1 MAIDYETVKSLQEKL
16 RSDELYSGRLE
27 DFARLRKLWHGGF
40 WEQSDS
46 DSGNVS
52 SVFRDMVQES
62 NVSPDLKLVNNLL
75 QQVCVKYQTFLS
87 PIPMIRVFSDYEP
100 DGNTMDA
107 RRDAN
112 LKERYLYGLWSQRPQ
127 GMNSIMNTAAW
138 YLPLFGDCFLG
149 INPNPDTNTP
159 MPFIRSPENAYP
171 IPNYSDGTLEKVIF
185 KWEVTEEMARASFG
199 NEAVDKAD
207 RAPQSSRLKGGRRK
221 RDGNFEILEYSDK
234 KEFGRWLSGHKTHG
248 IQHDYGFNLFEQIG
262 FIQVPNEPWNHG
274 AVEQLVGLVEM
285 GNALLSLSF
294 QAVLENV
301 FPTMFLINPMKMPEE
316 LNLGPGGVVPLNEG
330 GDVKWVSPPTGA
342 VATQMAMLQNNEQS
356 IKQGASMPDVMFGQ
370 SDASIITGKAVNE
383 LQGAGTGSVI
393 EMVQGTSL
401 GTALVSWN
409 EKAIF
414 MGQRMYK
421 NETAHLFGLIP
432 DSGIDIN
439 PKQFSLSL
447 KGKEL
452 KGSARNEVVFSPH
465 TNTQQ
470 KVVMGLQMAGAGLVS
485 KKWQRDQ
492 VGIPDNDAMEEEI
505 YSEAINDAVLQ
516 AHLQAVMA
524 TNEQA
529 GGADFEAAVEAEK
542 IAVGYMQGRTQPAA
556 APPVA
561 PAAGGQPPPLGGPPL
576 PAGGPPLPGEGL
588 GPPGGPPALPPA
600 PGAEVGP
607 PMEGEGIILLGE
619 AMAAFQLVEV
629 EGRVWLVGEIVERG
643 EARNIIDVAL
653 TEREDRQTLV
663 SGLPQYQGRLNF
675 LLVEGEPQEINIEVT
690 PGADTEPR
698 GAELDPFAGEDDDL
712 LEPGALEMMPPE
724 GPSA

>member
-1 MAIDYETVKSLQEKL
+1 MAIDYDTVKALQQKL
-16 RSDELYSGRLE
+16 QDDEQYSGRLD
-27 DFARLRKLWHGGF
+27 DFARLRKFWHGDF
-40 WEQSDS
+40 WKNTENDTGTIS
-46 DSGNVS
+46 N
-52 SVFRDMVQES
+52 VFRDMVHEN
-62 NVSPDLKLVNNLL
+62 NVSPELKLVNNLL

-87 PIPMIRVFSDYEP
+87 PIPMIRVFTDYEP
-100 DGNTMDA
+100 DGQTGDS
-107 RRDAN
+107 RRNAA

-127 GMNSIMNTAAW
+127 GMNSIINTAAW

-171 IPNYSDGTLEKVIF
+171 IPNYSDGTLEKVVF
-185 KWEVTEEMARASFG
+185 KWEVSEQMARASFG
-199 NEAVDKAD
+199 DAAVEKVDKGAS
-207 RAPQSSRLKGGRRK
+207 SSRGRRK
-221 RDGNFEILEYSDK
+221 KEGAYEILEYSDK
-234 KEFGRWLSGHKTHG
+234 QEFGRWLGGTKTHG
-248 IQHDYGFNLFEQIG
+248 IKHNYGFNLFEQVG

-342 VATQMAMLQNNEQS
+342 VSTQLAMLQNNEQN

-409 EKAIF
+409 EKALF

-421 NETAHLFGLIP
+421 DKTAHLFGLIP

-452 KGSARNEVVFSPH
+452 KGSVRNEVVFSPH

-485 KKWQRDQ
+485 KKWQREQ
-492 VGIPDNDAMEEEI
+492 VGIPDNEAMEEEI

-529 GGADFEAAVEAEK
+529 GGADFAAALDAEQTA
-542 IAVGYMQGRTQPAA
+542 IGFMQGRTQPPAG
-556 APPVA
+556 PPPA
-561 PAAGGQPPPLGGPPL
+561 PALPGGGPLPQEAQLPPGGGPPV
-576 PAGGPPLPGEGL
+576 PGEAF
-588 GPPGGPPALPPA
+588 GPPGGPPALPPVA
-600 PGAEVGP
+600 AGEPIPGE
-607 PMEGEGIILLGE
+607 EGGIILLGE
-619 AMAAFQLVEV
+619 AIAAFQLVEV
-629 EGRVWLVGEIVERG
+629 SGRVFLVGEIVETG
-643 EARNIIDVAL
+643 EVRNNIDVAV
-653 TEREDRQTLV
+653 TDPTDRQVLV
-663 SGLPQYQGRLNF
+663 SGLPQYQGRLSF
-675 LLVEGEPQEINIEVT
+675 LLVEGEPEEMNIEVT
-690 PGADTEPR
+690 PGADTTPMGMEF
-698 GAELDPFAGEDDDL
+698 DPFAGEDDDL
-712 LEPGALEMMPPE
+712 LDPGELGAMLPG